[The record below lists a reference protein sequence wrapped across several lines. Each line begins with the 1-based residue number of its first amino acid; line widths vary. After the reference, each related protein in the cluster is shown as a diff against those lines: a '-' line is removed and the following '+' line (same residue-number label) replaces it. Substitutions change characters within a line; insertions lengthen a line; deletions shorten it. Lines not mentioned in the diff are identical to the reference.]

1 MHTISSD
8 YKKYLNPEII
18 SKLNSLELRARLVVE
33 GFIVGLHRSPYHG
46 FSVEF
51 TEHRPYMQGDG
62 LKDID
67 WKVFGKTEKYFIK
80 QYEEETNLRS
90 YILLDTSK
98 SMSYASAGNVRKIE
112 YASTLVAALGY
123 LMVEQKDAVGLAL
136 YAEKINKFLPPKA
149 TKTYLLEVYKQLS
162 LITPSD
168 KTRTALALSSIA
180 EKIKRRGLVII
191 VSDFFDDIDSVLKS
205 LKHFRYKNNEV
216 IVFQILD
223 PLERSFAFGRDA
235 VFKDLETLDEITT
248 QPHQIQKAYRE
259 AMDQFIYTIK
269 KECLNSNIEY
279 NLLETSTPYDKALF
293 SYIQKR
299 SKLH

>member
-1 MHTISSD
+1 MQKISSD
-8 YKKYLNPEII
+8 YRKYLKPEII

-51 TEHRPYMQGDG
+51 TEHRPYMQGDSP
-62 LKDID
+62 KDID

-90 YILLDTSK
+90 YILLDTSR
-98 SMSYASAGNVRKIE
+98 SMAYASEGNVRKIE

-123 LMVEQKDAVGLAL
+123 LMVEQQDAVGLAL
-136 YAEKINKFLPPKA
+136 YAEKINRFLPPKA
-149 TKTYLLEVYKQLS
+149 TKTYLLEIYKQLAA
-162 LITPSD
+162 ITPSD
-168 KTRTALALSSIA
+168 KTQTAASLNSLA

-191 VSDFFDDIDSVLKS
+191 VSDFFDDVNSVLKS

-223 PLERSFAFGRDA
+223 PMERSFAFGKDA
-235 VFKDLETLDEITT
+235 VFKDIETLDEMTT
-248 QPHQIQKAYRE
+248 QPYQIQKAYKE
-259 AMDQFIYTIK
+259 AMEQFTQTVK
-269 KECLNSNIEY
+269 RECLNSNIEY
-279 NLLETSTPYDKALF
+279 NLIDTSTPFDKALF

-299 SKLH
+299 SRLH